1 MALRRYGYYLVGSL
15 RYGMVV
21 PTIQSFEAMTGRM
34 TVDHCGM
41 VWYHTIPYLGKKIII
56 VCNTTIIRV
65 PMIVAARIAI
75 GDYYLYSQTW

>member
-41 VWYHTIPYLGKKIII
+41 VWYGMVWYHTIPYRTWEK
-56 VCNTTIIRV
+56 N
-65 PMIVAARIAI
+65 
-75 GDYYLYSQTW
+75 YYCLQYYHN